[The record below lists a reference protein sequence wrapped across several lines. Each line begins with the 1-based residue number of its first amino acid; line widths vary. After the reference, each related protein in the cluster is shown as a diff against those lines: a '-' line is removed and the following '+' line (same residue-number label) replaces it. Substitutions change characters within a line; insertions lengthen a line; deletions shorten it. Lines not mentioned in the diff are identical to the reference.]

1 MAETIFEKNGTRL
14 TVILEGRLDTLSAS
28 VLEKKM
34 QQHLDGIREVIMDFE
49 KVEYLSS
56 SALRVLLATEQL
68 TKTRGGG
75 VKLWR
80 FLTWSVFWT
89 WSRSYPTDRGG
100 KKLNREDPQYAGEV

>member
-75 VKLWR
+75 VKLLHVNER
-80 FLTWSVFWT
+80 IMEIFNLVGFLDVV
-89 WSRSYPTDRGG
+89 
-100 KKLNREDPQYAGEV
+100 EVVPD

>member
-75 VKLWR
+75 MKLLHVNESIMEIFNLVG
-80 FLTWSVFWT
+80 FLDVV
-89 WSRSYPTDRGG
+89 
-100 KKLNREDPQYAGEV
+100 EVVPD